1 MAHIP
6 VLLKEVIE
14 YLNPQPN
21 QNFIDCT
28 LGDGGHALAILERTA
43 SNGKVLGIELDS
55 TAIETAKSLVKSQE
69 SRIEDLSR
77 LIAVEDNFKNL
88 KKIVEEKKFGPVCG
102 ILLDLGFRSEQI
114 EEGEGSPVGLRPRGF
129 SFSRHEILD
138 MRFGL
143 RAGELTASEII
154 NGWSENDL
162 AKIFK
167 TYGEEKNAVLI
178 AKAIIGARKIKPI
191 IYADELA
198 EVILE
203 FYRKKFKIR
212 PFDSASL
219 RSGNNRILSERSPD
233 EIGTK
238 SKTRIPWIGGIHPA
252 TKVFQALRI
261 AVNDELNNL
270 KSVLPQATEIVK
282 QGGRICVISFHS
294 LEDRIVKHFFKSLDN
309 FKILTKKP
317 ITPSEEE
324 LKQNPRSRSAKMR
337 VVEKI

>member
-1 MAHIP
+1 MPHKS
-6 VLLKEVIE
+6 VLLKEIIE

-28 LGDGGHALAILERTA
+28 LGDGGHTLAILEKTA
-43 SNGKVLGIELDS
+43 PSGKVLGIDLDLA
-55 TAIETAKSLVKSQE
+55 AIETAKSLAKNQE
-69 SRIEDLSR
+69 PKIKDPSR

-88 KKIVEEKKFGPVCG
+88 KKIVEEKKFGPVHG
-102 ILLDLGFRSEQI
+102 IFLDLGFRSEQI
-114 EEGEGSPVGLRPRGF
+114 EKGEKGF
-129 SFSRHEILD
+129 SFSCHEILD
-138 MRFGL
+138 MRFGF

-167 TYGEEKNAVLI
+167 TYGEEKNASGI
-178 AKAIIGARKIKPI
+178 AKAIISARKIKPI

-198 EVILE
+198 EIILD
-203 FYRKKFKIR
+203 FYRRKLNSKK
-212 PFDSASL
+212 
-219 RSGNNRILSERSPD
+219 E
-233 EIGTK
+233 
-238 SKTRIPWIGGIHPA
+238 IPWIGGIHPA

-270 KSVLPQATEIVK
+270 KSVLPQAAEIVK

-294 LEDRIVKHFFKSLDN
+294 LEDRIVKHFFKHMSSAHGFPTNYESERITNKL
-309 FKILTKKP
+309 KILTKKP

-324 LKQNPRSRSAKMR
+324 IKQNPRSRSAKMR
-337 VVEKI
+337 VAEKI